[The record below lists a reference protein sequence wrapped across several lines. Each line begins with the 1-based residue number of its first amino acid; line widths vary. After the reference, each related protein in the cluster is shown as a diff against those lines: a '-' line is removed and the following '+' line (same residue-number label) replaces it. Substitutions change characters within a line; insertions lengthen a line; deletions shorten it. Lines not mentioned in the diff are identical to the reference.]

1 MKGSL
6 NEEEIPLSSSSSS
19 SRGLKYQVP
28 FLFIGLLM
36 GVAGTIVGV
45 VLYKRLRGRNKVAE
59 GECGGGGEIVIYN
72 T

>member
-19 SRGLKYQVP
+19 SSKGLKYQVP
-28 FLFIGLLM
+28 FLFVGLLM

-59 GECGGGGEIVIYN
+59 GGDGNAIVIYN